1 MAENIEDGED
11 KENRLLRTLRRH
23 LAEDNPNPK
32 NDDCPSHEELRS
44 AVLNPAKADP
54 QLHRHLTTC
63 SGCYL
68 AFEGML
74 KQVTSNARKDRAD
87 AS

>member
-1 MAENIEDGED
+1 MADNIEEGED
-11 KENRLLRTLRRH
+11 KENRLLRMLRRH
-23 LAEDNPNPK
+23 LAEDNPNPN
-32 NDDCPSHEELRS
+32 NDDCPSREELSS
-44 AVLNPAKADP
+44 AALNPAKADP

-68 AFEGML
+68 ASEEML
-74 KQVTSNARKDRAD
+74 KQVTSNAGRDRAD